1 MAPSSYSRHADACRP
16 HLSTGFRVRF
26 HVISQVQAALAYI
39 SGLNASVP
47 NVTERVEMY
56 KLQQTLKARNN
67 DTASLS
73 KGKAIEFVD
82 VATKLDQICLR

>member
-1 MAPSSYSRHADACRP
+1 M
-16 HLSTGFRVRF
+16 
-26 HVISQVQAALAYI
+26 ISQVQAALAYI

-73 KGKAIEFVD
+73 KGKAMVD
-82 VATKLDQICLR
+82 L